1 MNCTEV
7 LKARVSAEIK
17 LQAKAIADR
26 NFLTE
31 AAWLKRLVIREI
43 RALEAGGKT
52 FANSNQPGSVHGRHR
67 MSAPASAACR
77 RPVFVR
83 FHQEDRLLLEARA
96 AARGMRPATY
106 VSVLARSHL
115 RSLAPLPKE
124 EFLALKRSIGELAA
138 IGRNINQIAK
148 AANQGGQIPASV
160 REEFRAMLKICV
172 ALRDN
177 TKTLLQANINS
188 WKTGHVEAD
197 L

>member
-1 MNCTEV
+1 MNCTEI
-7 LKARVSAEIK
+7 LKARVSPEIK
-17 LQAKAIADR
+17 LQVKAIADR
-26 NFLTE
+26 SFLTE

-43 RALEAGGKT
+43 RAIEAAGKT
-52 FANSNQPGSVHGRHR
+52 FADSDPPVDVHGRHR
-67 MSAPASAACR
+67 RTAPASTACL

-83 FHQEDRLLLEARA
+83 FHYEDRLLLEARA

-106 VSVLARSHL
+106 VSVLTRSHL

-124 EFLALKRSIGELAA
+124 EFLALKRSIGELAS
-138 IGRNINQIAK
+138 IGRNINQIVK
-148 AANQGGQIPASV
+148 AANQGGQLPASV

-188 WKTGHVEAD
+188 WKSGHVEAD

>member
-1 MNCTEV
+1 
-7 LKARVSAEIK
+7 LKARVSPEIK
-17 LQAKAIADR
+17 LQAKSIADR
-26 NFLTE
+26 SFLTE

-43 RALEAGGKT
+43 RAVEANGKIS
-52 FANSNQPGSVHGRHR
+52 ADRDQPVGVHGCHR
-67 MSAPASAACR
+67 RTAPASTACL

-83 FHQEDRLLLEARA
+83 FRQEDRLLLEARA
-96 AARGMRPATY
+96 AVRGMRPATY
-106 VSVLARSHL
+106 VSVLTRSHL

-124 EFLALKRSIGELAA
+124 EFLALKRSIGELAS

-148 AANQGGQIPASV
+148 AANQGSQLPASV